1 VERRGRRTVPL
12 ADFEYHGAIVVVE
25 MTTDEIVFV
34 HPGAKT
40 ENEPASLPASPCPP
54 SESPRDCAVRI
65 VREMTGLEVTIE
77 GEFTTFIQ
85 EGTPTGTMYTHGY
98 LARPTGGILAASG
111 ADGPVSRH
119 RVGELPPLIPVRA
132 AVRRVLDAYL
142 DLHDSVELRGGD
154 HGDS

>member
-1 VERRGRRTVPL
+1 MPL

-25 MTTDEIVFV
+25 MTTHEIVFV
-34 HPGAKT
+34 HPGGTT

-54 SESPRDCAVRI
+54 SESPHDCAVRI

-77 GEFTTFIQ
+77 EEFTTFIQ

-111 ADGPVSRH
+111 TDGPVSRH
-119 RVGELPPLIPVRA
+119 RIGDLPPLIPVRGP
-132 AVRRVLDAYL
+132 VRRVLDAYL

-154 HGDS
+154 DGDS